1 MGLGFGFNL
10 WGLAWQQGAG
20 CVFYQP
26 FDFADGS
33 GAYGGTFDDVSA
45 FSADSYL
52 EINDG
57 VLKGTGTGSGA
68 GERVARGTLNEQ
80 TGPLATVMFDIAS
93 DLRGLWGTQ
102 AVHVY
107 GEDDTLV
114 CILIMVRWPTTVN
127 IYVRD
132 NGLVSVAE
140 VYVSSPPVADYTQI
154 PDLLSTMTWK
164 MQINLTT
171 KEVNLVACSGL
182 DLEEN
187 INITIDDGLTATA
200 IKHVE
205 CRLNDSAA
213 GSPNTLFDNI
223 RVYEGI
229 V

>member
-33 GAYGGTFDDVSA
+33 EVYGGTFDDVSA
-45 FSADSYL
+45 FSADSFL

-57 VLKGTGTGSGA
+57 VLKGTGTGSDG
-68 GERVARGTLNEQ
+68 GETVARGTLNEQ

-93 DLRGLWGTQ
+93 DLRGYWGVQ
-102 AVHVY
+102 SVAVY
-107 GEDDTLV
+107 GEDDTPV
-114 CILIMVRWPTTVN
+114 CSFTMFRWQGVVT
-127 IYVRD
+127 IYVQIK
-132 NGLVSVAE
+132 GSISVAE
-140 VYVSSPPVADYTQI
+140 VYASSPSVALGVQI
-154 PDLLSTMTWK
+154 PDLLPTMTWK

-171 KEVNLVACSGL
+171 KEVNLVCSGL

-187 INITIDDGLTATA
+187 INIPIDDGLTATA
-200 IKHVE
+200 IKSVE
-205 CRLNDSAA
+205 CNLSESEA